1 MSAVALLRPMN
12 IGDLLDGAFTLYRKN
27 FVTLVGIVAVATLPV
42 LVIQLVAG
50 LLLLPLEPLLT
61 RPTTSSIPGFTP
73 PEVGSLL
80 LGGSLF
86 LGGSLLGALASIFE
100 TGALA
105 IFISEHYLGRQLNI
119 QSAYAYALRRW
130 TALLGMSLFL
140 FFVYAA
146 LFLVVFIPFGLLLFA
161 TAASRSGDVL
171 GMVAICVPCI
181 LLPVSVL
188 AFFVLSVRWQFAP
201 QAIVIEN
208 RRPLDGLRRSWN
220 LITGSFWRVA
230 GINLVLTILVTIIS
244 LSASFSLNFAAA
256 LVPSVILV
264 NVLNTLVTSA
274 LRMIVLPLQFA
285 TLTLLYYDLRVRKE
299 GFDLQLLSEQLAAQ
313 PLTQPV

>member
-1 MSAVALLRPMN
+1 MN

-50 LLLLPLEPLLT
+50 LLLLPLEPFLT
-61 RPTTSSIPGFTP
+61 RPSTSGIPNFTST
-73 PEVGSLL
+73 EVGSLL
-80 LGGSLF
+80 LGGGFF
-86 LGGSLLGALASIFE
+86 LGASLLGALASIFE

-105 IFISEHYLGRQLNI
+105 IFIAEHYLGRQLNI
-119 QSAYAYALRRW
+119 QSAYRHALRRW
-130 TALLGMSLFL
+130 TALLGMSLFIFL
-140 FFVYAA
+140 VYAA
-146 LFLVVFIPFGLLLFA
+146 LSLVVLIPFGLLLFA
-161 TAASRSGDVL
+161 TAASRSADLL
-171 GMVAICVPCI
+171 GVVAICVPCI
-181 LLPVSVL
+181 LLPVIVL
-188 AFFVLSVRWQFAP
+188 AFIVLSVRWQFAP

-208 RRPLDGLRRSWN
+208 RPPMDGLRRSWN

-244 LSASFSLNFAAA
+244 SSATFSLQFAAA

>member
-1 MSAVALLRPMN
+1 L
-12 IGDLLDGAFTLYRKN
+12 
-27 FVTLVGIVAVATLPV
+27 GI
-42 LVIQLVAG
+42 
-50 LLLLPLEPLLT
+50 
-61 RPTTSSIPGFTP
+61 
-73 PEVGSLL
+73 
-80 LGGSLF
+80 
-86 LGGSLLGALASIFE
+86 
-100 TGALA
+100 
-105 IFISEHYLGRQLNI
+105 
-119 QSAYAYALRRW
+119 
-130 TALLGMSLFL
+130 
-140 FFVYAA
+140 
-146 LFLVVFIPFGLLLFA
+146 
-161 TAASRSGDVL
+161 
-171 GMVAICVPCI
+171 VAICVPCI

-188 AFFVLSVRWQFAP
+188 AFFVLSVRWQFAS

-208 RRPLDGLRRSWN
+208 RRTLDGLRRSWN

-244 LSASFSLNFAAA
+244 SSATFSLQFAAA